1 MEKKI
6 RKRYKRA
13 RASWKR
19 AAATSVK
26 SETSKRR
33 LFTFVASTLA
43 TLATLGSVAFGA
55 EPARTPNAEVGR
67 IGERQTGATKPS
79 PSLGSGPER
88 PAAPV
93 LSMEDAHRCAF
104 RVVASSNGSTA
115 TQVGSGTTIARLKN
129 EWLGATNAHVVDGCG
144 VFAMQYFGDGRP
156 VCVDAKLVGKWY
168 DSSRGLDFALLAASR
183 SALDA
188 YNPPVA
194 PLAPPERARL
204 DAASPILSVGCPEA
218 REPQAWKGRVTG
230 GFGEVRRFKPAPLQG
245 QSGSGIL
252 QFSPETG
259 VYETRALVT
268 YRTDP
273 SALKDA
279 DFDSAEGG
287 ALEFALLYDALN
299 GGGAKGSGGVPV
311 PRSRTSATLDSTARF
326 PFAPCVATSPS
337 GFETALWRSSDA
349 ASKTSGTSRS
359 SDLRSGSDATATKP
373 LLLYFC
379 ATWCNK
385 CPPTTAL
392 VAEFARKGWPVKILD
407 VDSAEGGRAWRAYGL
422 QVVPS
427 FAFIEIDA
435 AGDWFATLDVWTGG
449 ADARRRIERNFAAFK
464 SRDPTRP
471 RPQSPRPTSQ
481 AGPKFVP
488 CVAVAESEET
498 AETEED
504 AASQE
509 EDSTDVDAA
518 SQDKKE
524 AESFEEVDAAS
535 QNVGST
541 SDFPE
546 ESERSAVGVSNAET
560 NVNDLTEPET
570 APPLV
575 AEAGAAEPGS
585 GPTLPVELEEA
596 RLPAVAVEPVV
607 GGETTSSREFGPDFE
622 PSTAA
627 EALEAFASGW
637 SPFRPGAGG
646 GAASGGSGDVGG
658 STDSTA
664 GLIGGAID
672 RAAREKVDALAAEL
686 EKAARERIATV
697 AGELESAARAK
708 VGELESAARAKAE
721 ALAAEAEKAAR
732 AKVGELE
739 SAARAKAE
747 ALAAEA
753 EKAART
759 KVGELESAARLKLD
773 AAAVAIETAATAKLE
788 TAVDGLKRRA
798 GAALA
803 AVGVWG
809 AFAAGAWY
817 WLVRGLAK
825 CWGSAPK
832 YRLVRDDGTPQ
843 AGQ

>member
-1 MEKKI
+1 MERKI

-19 AAATSVK
+19 AAAK
-26 SETSKRR
+26 SAKAETSKRR
-33 LFTFVASTLA
+33 AVALVALVLAALA
-43 TLATLGSVAFGA
+43 TSGSVAGVASGA
-55 EPARTPNAEVGR
+55 EPP
-67 IGERQTGATKPS
+67 
-79 PSLGSGPER
+79 LR
-88 PAAPV
+88 PV
-93 LSMEDAHRCAF
+93 VTMEDAHRCAF
-104 RVVASSNGSTA
+104 RVVASSNGATA

-156 VCVDAKLVGKWY
+156 VCVDAKLVGKYY
-168 DSSRGLDFALLAASR
+168 DSARGLDFALLAASR

-230 GFGEVRRFKPAPLQG
+230 RFGEVRQFKPAPLQG

-259 VYETRALVT
+259 VFETRALVT

-279 DFDSAEGG
+279 DFDAAEGG

-299 GGGAKGSGGVPV
+299 VGERGSSGGVPV
-311 PRSRTSATLDSTARF
+311 PRPRTSAGSAVNSARL
-326 PFAPCVATSPS
+326 PFVPCVATTPG

-349 ASKTSGTSRS
+349 EAKTAAQTSETPS
-359 SDLRSGSDATATKP
+359 AETATKP
-373 LLLYFC
+373 LLLYFRSDDC
-379 ATWCNK
+379 APCRS
-385 CPPTTAL
+385 TTPL
-392 VAEFARKGWPVKILD
+392 VEEFARKGWPVRILNIGD
-407 VDSAEGGRAWRAYGL
+407 AEGGRAWRAYGFRL
-422 QVVPS
+422 VPA
-427 FAFIEIDA
+427 FAFVELDA
-435 AGDWFATLDVWTGG
+435 SGEWFATLDVWTGG
-449 ADARRRIERNFAAFK
+449 TDARRRIERNFAAFK

-471 RPQSPRPTSQ
+471 RPSSTRSTSQ
-481 AGPKFVP
+481 ALPKFVP
-488 CVAVAESEET
+488 CVATVELENA
-498 AETEED
+498 AETEEKETPSKSDLTNGAEEPEED
-504 AASQE
+504 AAAE
-509 EDSTDVDAA
+509 EG
-518 SQDKKE
+518 
-524 AESFEEVDAAS
+524 EETET
-535 QNVGST
+535 ST
-541 SDFPE
+541 S
-546 ESERSAVGVSNAET
+546 
-560 NVNDLTEPET
+560 
-570 APPLV
+570 PLV
-575 AEAGAAEPGS
+575 AETVAAEPGD
-585 GPTLPVELEEA
+585 GPTLPVELAEA
-596 RLPAVAVEPVV
+596 ALPAVAV
-607 GGETTSSREFGPDFE
+607 GGEFGPDFE

-646 GAASGGSGDVGG
+646 VPEPSGDAAGGG

-664 GLIGGAID
+664 GLIGGAIE
-672 RAAREKVDALAAEL
+672 RAAREKVEALAAEL
-686 EKAARERIATV
+686 EKAARERIDAV
-697 AGELESAARAK
+697 AGELESAART
-708 VGELESAARAKAE
+708 KAE
-721 ALAAEAEKAAR
+721 ALAAEVEEAAR
-732 AKVGELE
+732 A
-739 SAARAKAE
+739 
-747 ALAAEA
+747 
-753 EKAART
+753 

-773 AAAVAIETAATAKLE
+773 AAAVAVETAATAKLE

-832 YRLVRDDGTPQ
+832 YRLVRDDEGASQ
-843 AGQ
+843 ASTAGSD

>member
-1 MEKKI
+1 MERKI

-19 AAATSVK
+19 AAAK
-26 SETSKRR
+26 SAKAETSKRR
-33 LFTFVASTLA
+33 AVALVALVLAALA
-43 TLATLGSVAFGA
+43 TSGSVAGVASGA
-55 EPARTPNAEVGR
+55 EPP
-67 IGERQTGATKPS
+67 
-79 PSLGSGPER
+79 LR
-88 PAAPV
+88 PV
-93 LSMEDAHRCAF
+93 VTMEDAHRCAF
-104 RVVASSNGSTA
+104 RVVASSNGATA

-156 VCVDAKLVGKWY
+156 VCVDAKLVGKYY
-168 DSSRGLDFALLAASR
+168 DSARGLDFALLAASR

-230 GFGEVRRFKPAPLQG
+230 RFGEVRQFKPAPLQG

-259 VYETRALVT
+259 VFETRALVT

-279 DFDSAEGG
+279 DFDAAEGG

-299 GGGAKGSGGVPV
+299 VGERGSSGGVPV
-311 PRSRTSATLDSTARF
+311 PRPRTSAGSAVNSARL
-326 PFAPCVATSPS
+326 PFVPCVATTPG

-349 ASKTSGTSRS
+349 EAKTAAQTSETPS
-359 SDLRSGSDATATKP
+359 AETATKP
-373 LLLYFC
+373 LLLYFRSDDC
-379 ATWCNK
+379 APCRS
-385 CPPTTAL
+385 TTPL
-392 VAEFARKGWPVKILD
+392 VEEFARKGWPVRILNIGD
-407 VDSAEGGRAWRAYGL
+407 AEGGRAWRAYGFRL
-422 QVVPS
+422 VPA
-427 FAFIEIDA
+427 FAFVELDA
-435 AGDWFATLDVWTGG
+435 SGEWFATLDVWTGG
-449 ADARRRIERNFAAFK
+449 TDARRRIERNFAAFK

-471 RPQSPRPTSQ
+471 RPSSTRSTSQ
-481 AGPKFVP
+481 ALPKFVP
-488 CVAVAESEET
+488 CVATVELENA
-498 AETEED
+498 AETEEKETPSKSDLTNGAEEPEED
-504 AASQE
+504 AAAE
-509 EDSTDVDAA
+509 EG
-518 SQDKKE
+518 
-524 AESFEEVDAAS
+524 EETET
-535 QNVGST
+535 ST
-541 SDFPE
+541 S
-546 ESERSAVGVSNAET
+546 
-560 NVNDLTEPET
+560 
-570 APPLV
+570 PLV
-575 AEAGAAEPGS
+575 AETVAAEPGD

-596 RLPAVAVEPVV
+596 ALPAVAV
-607 GGETTSSREFGPDFE
+607 GGEFGPDFE

-646 GAASGGSGDVGG
+646 VPEPSGDAAGGG

-664 GLIGGAID
+664 GLIGGAIE
-672 RAAREKVDALAAEL
+672 RAAREKVEALAAEL
-686 EKAARERIATV
+686 EKAARERIDAV
-697 AGELESAARAK
+697 AGELESAART
-708 VGELESAARAKAE
+708 KAE
-721 ALAAEAEKAAR
+721 ALAAEVEEAAR
-732 AKVGELE
+732 A
-739 SAARAKAE
+739 
-747 ALAAEA
+747 
-753 EKAART
+753 

-773 AAAVAIETAATAKLE
+773 AAAVAVETAATAKLE

-832 YRLVRDDGTPQ
+832 YRLVRDDEGASQ
-843 AGQ
+843 ASTAGSD

>member
-1 MEKKI
+1 MERKI
-6 RKRYKRA
+6 RKRCKRA
-13 RASWKR
+13 RASWGR
-19 AAATSVK
+19 AAVK
-26 SETSKRR
+26 SAKAETSKRR
-33 LFTFVASTLA
+33 
-43 TLATLGSVAFGA
+43 SVAFVALVLAALATSGRVAGIASGA
-55 EPARTPNAEVGR
+55 EPP
-67 IGERQTGATKPS
+67 
-79 PSLGSGPER
+79 LR
-88 PAAPV
+88 PV
-93 LSMEDAHRCAF
+93 VTMEDAHRCAF

-156 VCVDAKLVGKWY
+156 VCVDAKLVGKWR
-168 DSSRGLDFALLAASR
+168 DSARGLDFALLAASR

-230 GFGEVRRFKPAPLQG
+230 QFGEVRQFKPAPLQG

-273 SALKDA
+273 SALRDS

-299 GGGAKGSGGVPV
+299 GGGAKGSGGGRSGSNGGVPI
-311 PRSRTSATLDSTARF
+311 PRPRTSALGLAVNSARL
-326 PFAPCVATSPS
+326 PFVPCVATTPG

-349 ASKTSGTSRS
+349 EAKTAAQTSETPS
-359 SDLRSGSDATATKP
+359 AETATKP
-373 LLLYFC
+373 LLLYFRSDDC
-379 ATWCNK
+379 APCRS
-385 CPPTTAL
+385 TTPL
-392 VAEFARKGWPVKILD
+392 VEEFARKGWPVRILNIGD
-407 VDSAEGGRAWRAYGL
+407 AEGGRAWRAYGFRL
-422 QVVPS
+422 VPA
-427 FAFIEIDA
+427 FAFVELDA
-435 AGDWFATLDVWTGG
+435 SGEWFATLDLWTGG

-471 RPQSPRPTSQ
+471 RPNLERSTTQ

-488 CVAVAESEET
+488 CVATVDSEET
-498 AETEED
+498 AET
-504 AASQE
+504 AK
-509 EDSTDVDAA
+509 T
-518 SQDKKE
+518 
-524 AESFEEVDAAS
+524 
-535 QNVGST
+535 
-541 SDFPE
+541 
-546 ESERSAVGVSNAET
+546 ET
-560 NVNDLTEPET
+560 PSKNDLTNGAEEPEEGADA
-570 APPLV
+570 APTFV
-575 AEAGAAEPGS
+575 AETVAAEPGD
-585 GPTLPVELEEA
+585 GPTFPVELEEA
-596 RLPAVAVEPVV
+596 RLPAVAV
-607 GGETTSSREFGPDFE
+607 GGEFGPDFE

-646 GAASGGSGDVGG
+646 VPESGGGSDDVGG

-664 GLIGGAID
+664 GLIGGAVE
-672 RAAREKVDALAAEL
+672 RAAREKVEALAAEL
-686 EKAARERIATV
+686 EKAARERIDAV
-697 AGELESAARAK
+697 A
-708 VGELESAARAKAE
+708 GELESAARAKAE
-721 ALAAEAEKAAR
+721 ALAAEVEEAAR
-732 AKVGELE
+732 A
-739 SAARAKAE
+739 
-747 ALAAEA
+747 
-753 EKAART
+753 

-773 AAAVAIETAATAKLE
+773 AAAGAVETAATAKLE

-832 YRLVRDDGTPQ
+832 YRLVRDEGTSQ
-843 AGQ
+843 ASTAGSD

>member
-1 MEKKI
+1 MERKI

-13 RASWKR
+13 RVSWKR
-19 AAATSVK
+19 AAAK
-26 SETSKRR
+26 SAKAETSKRR
-33 LFTFVASTLA
+33 SVALVALVLA
-43 TLATLGSVAFGA
+43 ALATLGSVAGVASGA
-55 EPARTPNAEVGR
+55 EPP
-67 IGERQTGATKPS
+67 
-79 PSLGSGPER
+79 LR
-88 PAAPV
+88 PV
-93 LSMEDAHRCAF
+93 VTMDDAHRCAF
-104 RVVASSNGSTA
+104 RVVASSNGATA

-156 VCVDAKLVGKWY
+156 VCVDAKLVGKYY
-168 DSSRGLDFALLAASR
+168 DSARGLDFALLAASR

-230 GFGEVRRFKPAPLQG
+230 RFGEVRQFKPAPLQG

-273 SALKDA
+273 SALRDA
-279 DFDSAEGG
+279 DFDAAEGG

-299 GGGAKGSGGVPV
+299 GGGRSGSGGVPV
-311 PRSRTSATLDSTARF
+311 PRSRTSAGSAVNSARL
-326 PFAPCVATSPS
+326 PFVPCVATTPG

-349 ASKTSGTSRS
+349 EAKTAAQTSETPS
-359 SDLRSGSDATATKP
+359 AETATKP
-373 LLLYFC
+373 LLLYFRSDDC
-379 ATWCNK
+379 APCRS
-385 CPPTTAL
+385 TTPL
-392 VAEFARKGWPVKILD
+392 VEEFARKGWPVRILNIGD
-407 VDSAEGGRAWRAYGL
+407 AEGGRAWRAYGFRL
-422 QVVPS
+422 VPA
-427 FAFIEIDA
+427 FAFVELDA
-435 AGDWFATLDVWTGG
+435 SGEWFATLDVWTGG
-449 ADARRRIERNFAAFK
+449 TDARRRIERNFAAFK

-471 RPQSPRPTSQ
+471 RPNLERSTTQ

-488 CVAVAESEET
+488 CVATVDSEET
-498 AETEED
+498 AETEKTETPSKNDLTNGAEDPEED
-504 AASQE
+504 AAAE
-509 EDSTDVDAA
+509 EG
-518 SQDKKE
+518 
-524 AESFEEVDAAS
+524 EETET
-535 QNVGST
+535 ST
-541 SDFPE
+541 S
-546 ESERSAVGVSNAET
+546 
-560 NVNDLTEPET
+560 
-570 APPLV
+570 PLV
-575 AEAGAAEPGS
+575 AETVAAEPGD

-596 RLPAVAVEPVV
+596 RLPAVAV
-607 GGETTSSREFGPDFE
+607 GGEFGPDFE

-646 GAASGGSGDVGG
+646 VPEPSGDAAGGG

-664 GLIGGAID
+664 GLIGGAIE
-672 RAAREKVDALAAEL
+672 RAAREKVEALAAEL
-686 EKAARERIATV
+686 EKAARERIDAV
-697 AGELESAARAK
+697 AGELESAART
-708 VGELESAARAKAE
+708 KAE
-721 ALAAEAEKAAR
+721 ALAAEVEEAAR
-732 AKVGELE
+732 A
-739 SAARAKAE
+739 
-747 ALAAEA
+747 
-753 EKAART
+753 

-773 AAAVAIETAATAKLE
+773 AAAVAVETAATAKLE

-832 YRLVRDDGTPQ
+832 YRLVRDDEGASQ
-843 AGQ
+843 ASTAGSD

>member
-1 MEKKI
+1 
-6 RKRYKRA
+6 
-13 RASWKR
+13 
-19 AAATSVK
+19 
-26 SETSKRR
+26 
-33 LFTFVASTLA
+33 
-43 TLATLGSVAFGA
+43 
-55 EPARTPNAEVGR
+55 
-67 IGERQTGATKPS
+67 
-79 PSLGSGPER
+79 
-88 PAAPV
+88 
-93 LSMEDAHRCAF
+93 EDAHRCAF
-104 RVVASSNGSTA
+104 RVVASSNGATA

-156 VCVDAKLVGKWY
+156 VCVDAKLVGKYY
-168 DSSRGLDFALLAASR
+168 DSARGLDFALLAASR

-230 GFGEVRRFKPAPLQG
+230 RFGEVRQFKPAPLQG

-259 VYETRALVT
+259 VFETRALVT

-279 DFDSAEGG
+279 DFDAAEGG

-299 GGGAKGSGGVPV
+299 VGERGSSGGVPV
-311 PRSRTSATLDSTARF
+311 PRPRTSAGSAVNSARL
-326 PFAPCVATSPS
+326 PFVPCVATTPG

-349 ASKTSGTSRS
+349 EAKTAAQTSETPS
-359 SDLRSGSDATATKP
+359 AEAATKP
-373 LLLYFC
+373 LLLYFRSDDC
-379 ATWCNK
+379 APCRS
-385 CPPTTAL
+385 TTPL
-392 VAEFARKGWPVKILD
+392 VEEFARKGWPVRILNIGD
-407 VDSAEGGRAWRAYGL
+407 AEGGRAWRAYGFRL
-422 QVVPS
+422 VPA
-427 FAFIEIDA
+427 FAFVELDA
-435 AGDWFATLDVWTGG
+435 SGEWFATLDVWTGG
-449 ADARRRIERNFAAFK
+449 TDARRRIERNFAAFK

-471 RPQSPRPTSQ
+471 RPSSTRSTSQ
-481 AGPKFVP
+481 ALPKFVP
-488 CVAVAESEET
+488 CVATVELENA
-498 AETEED
+498 AETEEKETPSKSDLTNGAEEPEED
-504 AASQE
+504 AAAE
-509 EDSTDVDAA
+509 EG
-518 SQDKKE
+518 
-524 AESFEEVDAAS
+524 EETET
-535 QNVGST
+535 ST
-541 SDFPE
+541 S
-546 ESERSAVGVSNAET
+546 
-560 NVNDLTEPET
+560 
-570 APPLV
+570 PLV
-575 AEAGAAEPGS
+575 AETVAAEPGD

-596 RLPAVAVEPVV
+596 RLPAVAV
-607 GGETTSSREFGPDFE
+607 GGEFGPDFE

-646 GAASGGSGDVGG
+646 VPEPSGDAAGGG

-664 GLIGGAID
+664 GLIGGAIE
-672 RAAREKVDALAAEL
+672 RAAREKVEALAAEL
-686 EKAARERIATV
+686 EKAARERIDAV
-697 AGELESAARAK
+697 AGELESAART
-708 VGELESAARAKAE
+708 KAE
-721 ALAAEAEKAAR
+721 ALAAEVEEAAR
-732 AKVGELE
+732 A
-739 SAARAKAE
+739 
-747 ALAAEA
+747 
-753 EKAART
+753 

-773 AAAVAIETAATAKLE
+773 AAAVAVETAATAKLE

-832 YRLVRDDGTPQ
+832 YRLVRDDEGASQ
-843 AGQ
+843 ASTAGSD

>member
-19 AAATSVK
+19 AAAK
-26 SETSKRR
+26 SAKAETSKRR
-33 LFTFVASTLA
+33 AVALVALALAALA
-43 TLATLGSVAFGA
+43 TSGRVAGIASGA
-55 EPARTPNAEVGR
+55 EPP
-67 IGERQTGATKPS
+67 
-79 PSLGSGPER
+79 LR
-88 PAAPV
+88 PV
-93 LSMEDAHRCAF
+93 ITMDDAHRCAF

-168 DSSRGLDFALLAASR
+168 DSSLGLDFALLAASR

-230 GFGEVRRFKPAPLQG
+230 RFGEVRQFKPAPLQG

-259 VYETRALVT
+259 VFETRALVT

-273 SALKDA
+273 SALRDS

-299 GGGAKGSGGVPV
+299 VGGRSGSGGVPV
-311 PRSRTSATLDSTARF
+311 PRSRTSAGSAVNSARL
-326 PFAPCVATSPS
+326 PFVPCVATTPG

-349 ASKTSGTSRS
+349 EAKTAAQTSETPS
-359 SDLRSGSDATATKP
+359 AETATKP
-373 LLLYFC
+373 LLLYFRSDDC
-379 ATWCNK
+379 APCRS
-385 CPPTTAL
+385 TTPL
-392 VAEFARKGWPVKILD
+392 VEEFARKGWPVRILNIGD
-407 VDSAEGGRAWRAYGL
+407 AEGGRAWRAYGFRL
-422 QVVPS
+422 VPA
-427 FAFIEIDA
+427 FAFVELDA
-435 AGDWFATLDVWTGG
+435 SGEWFATLDVWTGG

-471 RPQSPRPTSQ
+471 RPNPARPTSQ

-488 CVAVAESEET
+488 CVATVAESEEA
-498 AETEED
+498 AEMKETETPLKNDLTNGAEEPEED
-504 AASQE
+504 A
-509 EDSTDVDAA
+509 DAA
-518 SQDKKE
+518 
-524 AESFEEVDAAS
+524 
-535 QNVGST
+535 
-541 SDFPE
+541 
-546 ESERSAVGVSNAET
+546 
-560 NVNDLTEPET
+560 
-570 APPLV
+570 PLV
-575 AEAGAAEPGS
+575 AETVAAEPGD
-585 GPTLPVELEEA
+585 GPTHPVELEEA
-596 RLPAVAVEPVV
+596 RLPAVAVEL
-607 GGETTSSREFGPDFE
+607 GGEATSVGEFGPDFE

-646 GAASGGSGDVGG
+646 VPEPSGDAAGG
-658 STDSTA
+658 GSTA

-672 RAAREKVDALAAEL
+672 RAAREKVEALAAEL
-686 EKAARERIATV
+686 EKAARERIDAV

-708 VGELESAARAKAE
+708 VGELESAAR
-721 ALAAEAEKAAR
+721 
-732 AKVGELE
+732 
-739 SAARAKAE
+739 
-747 ALAAEA
+747 
-753 EKAART
+753 
-759 KVGELESAARLKLD
+759 LKLD
-773 AAAVAIETAATAKLE
+773 AAAGAVESAATAKIA

-817 WLVRGLAK
+817 WLVRLLAK

-832 YRLVRDDGTPQ
+832 YRLVRDDEGASQ
-843 AGQ
+843 ASTAGSD

>member
-1 MEKKI
+1 MERKI

-19 AAATSVK
+19 AAAK
-26 SETSKRR
+26 SAKAETSKRR
-33 LFTFVASTLA
+33 SIAFVALVLAALA
-43 TLATLGSVAFGA
+43 TSGRVAGVAFGA
-55 EPARTPNAEVGR
+55 ETPPR
-67 IGERQTGATKPS
+67 
-79 PSLGSGPER
+79 
-88 PAAPV
+88 PV
-93 LSMEDAHRCAF
+93 LTMDDAHRCAF
-104 RVVASSNGSTA
+104 RVVASSNGATA

-156 VCVDAKLVGKWY
+156 VCVDAKLVGKWR
-168 DSSRGLDFALLAASR
+168 DSSQGLDFALLAASR

-230 GFGEVRRFKPAPLQG
+230 QFGEVRQFKPAPLQG

-279 DFDSAEGG
+279 DFDAAEGG

-299 GGGAKGSGGVPV
+299 GGGRGSSGGVPV
-311 PRSRTSATLDSTARF
+311 PRPRTSAVDATGRL
-326 PFAPCVATSPS
+326 PFVPCVAASPS

-349 ASKTSGTSRS
+349 EAKTTAQTSETPS
-359 SDLRSGSDATATKP
+359 AEAATKP
-373 LLLYFC
+373 LLLYFRSDDC
-379 ATWCNK
+379 APCRS
-385 CPPTTAL
+385 TTPL
-392 VAEFARKGWPVKILD
+392 VEEFARKGWPVRILNIGD
-407 VDSAEGGRAWRAYGL
+407 AEGGRAWRAYGFRL
-422 QVVPS
+422 VPA
-427 FAFIEIDA
+427 FAFVELDA
-435 AGDWFATLDVWTGG
+435 SGDWFATLDVWTGG

-471 RPQSPRPTSQ
+471 RPNPARPASQ

-488 CVAVAESEET
+488 CVAAVESEEA
-498 AETEED
+498 AETEKTETPSKSDLTNGAEEPEGDADD
-504 AASQE
+504 AA
-509 EDSTDVDAA
+509 
-518 SQDKKE
+518 
-524 AESFEEVDAAS
+524 
-535 QNVGST
+535 
-541 SDFPE
+541 
-546 ESERSAVGVSNAET
+546 
-560 NVNDLTEPET
+560 
-570 APPLV
+570 PLV
-575 AEAGAAEPGS
+575 AETVAAEPGD

-596 RLPAVAVEPVV
+596 RLPAVAV
-607 GGETTSSREFGPDFE
+607 GGEFGPDFE

-646 GAASGGSGDVGG
+646 VPEPRGDAAADGSGDVGG

-664 GLIGGAID
+664 GLIGGAIE
-672 RAAREKVDALAAEL
+672 RTAREKVEALAAEL
-686 EKAARERIATV
+686 EKAARERIDAV
-697 AGELESAARAK
+697 AGELEA
-708 VGELESAARAKAE
+708 AARAKAE
-721 ALAAEAEKAAR
+721 ALAAEVEEAAR
-732 AKVGELE
+732 AEIDEL
-739 SAARAKAE
+739 S
-747 ALAAEA
+747 L
-753 EKAART
+753 
-759 KVGELESAARLKLD
+759 
-773 AAAVAIETAATAKLE
+773 AVAMSATALIGGVEQEATAKVAS
-788 TAVDGLKRRA
+788 AVDGLKRRA

-803 AVGVWG
+803 AIGVWG

-832 YRLVRDDGTPQ
+832 YRLVRENNETSQ
-843 AGQ
+843 ASTVGSD

>member
-19 AAATSVK
+19 AAAK
-26 SETSKRR
+26 SAKAETSKRR
-33 LFTFVASTLA
+33 
-43 TLATLGSVAFGA
+43 SVAFVALVLAALATSGRVAGIASGA
-55 EPARTPNAEVGR
+55 EPP
-67 IGERQTGATKPS
+67 
-79 PSLGSGPER
+79 LR
-88 PAAPV
+88 PV
-93 LSMEDAHRCAF
+93 VTMDDAHRCAF

-168 DSSRGLDFALLAASR
+168 DSARGLDFALLAASR

-230 GFGEVRRFKPAPLQG
+230 QFGEVRQFKPAPLQG

-279 DFDSAEGG
+279 DFDAAEGG

-299 GGGAKGSGGVPV
+299 VGGRSGSGGVPV
-311 PRSRTSATLDSTARF
+311 PRSRTSAGSAVNSARL
-326 PFAPCVATSPS
+326 PFAPCVATSS
-337 GFETALWRSSDA
+337 SEFETALWRSSDA
-349 ASKTSGTSRS
+349 EETSRTN
-359 SDLRSGSDATATKP
+359 DLRNVNDATSTKP
-373 LLLYFC
+373 LLLYFRSDDC
-379 ATWCNK
+379 APCRS
-385 CPPTTAL
+385 TTPL
-392 VAEFARKGWPVKILD
+392 VEEFARKGWPVRILNIGD
-407 VDSAEGGRAWRAYGL
+407 AEGARAWRAYGFRL
-422 QVVPS
+422 VPA
-427 FAFIEIDA
+427 FAFVELDA
-435 AGDWFATLDVWTGG
+435 AGDWFATLDLWTGG

-471 RPQSPRPTSQ
+471 RRNLERSTTQ

-488 CVAVAESEET
+488 CVATVESEEA
-498 AETEED
+498 AETEEN
-504 AASQE
+504 AA
-509 EDSTDVDAA
+509 
-518 SQDKKE
+518 KE
-524 AESFEEVDAAS
+524 AEGTEEEEPTAA
-535 QNVGST
+535 T
-541 SDFPE
+541 
-546 ESERSAVGVSNAET
+546 
-560 NVNDLTEPET
+560 
-570 APPLV
+570 LV
-575 AEAGAAEPGS
+575 AETVAAEPGD

-596 RLPAVAVEPVV
+596 ALPAVAV
-607 GGETTSSREFGPDFE
+607 GGEFGPDFE

-646 GAASGGSGDVGG
+646 VPESSGGSGDVGG

-664 GLIGGAID
+664 GLIGGAIE
-672 RAAREKVDALAAEL
+672 RAAREKVEALAAEL

-697 AGELESAARAK
+697 AGELESAAR
-708 VGELESAARAKAE
+708 G
-721 ALAAEAEKAAR
+721 
-732 AKVGELE
+732 
-739 SAARAKAE
+739 
-747 ALAAEA
+747 
-753 EKAART
+753 

-773 AAAVAIETAATAKLE
+773 AAAGAVETAATAKIAS
-788 TAVDGLKRRA
+788 AVDGLKRRA

-817 WLVRGLAK
+817 WLVRLLAK

-832 YRLVRDDGTPQ
+832 YRLVRDDEGASQ
-843 AGQ
+843 ASTAGSD

>member
-6 RKRYKRA
+6 RKRYKMA

-19 AAATSVK
+19 AAAK
-26 SETSKRR
+26 SAKAETSKRR
-33 LFTFVASTLA
+33 LFAFVALASAALA
-43 TLATLGSVAFGA
+43 TSGRVAGIASGA
-55 EPARTPNAEVGR
+55 EPP
-67 IGERQTGATKPS
+67 
-79 PSLGSGPER
+79 LR
-88 PAAPV
+88 PV
-93 LSMEDAHRCAF
+93 VTLDDAHRCAF
-104 RVVASSNGSTA
+104 RVVASSNGATA

-156 VCVDAKLVGKWY
+156 VCVDAKLVGKYY
-168 DSSRGLDFALLAASR
+168 DSARGLDFALLAASR

-230 GFGEVRRFKPAPLQG
+230 QFGEVRNFKPAPLQG

-273 SALKDA
+273 SALRDA

-299 GGGAKGSGGVPV
+299 VGGRSGSGGVPV
-311 PRSRTSATLDSTARF
+311 PRPRTSAGSAVNSARL
-326 PFAPCVATSPS
+326 PFVPCVATGKNDAASTLPV

-349 ASKTSGTSRS
+349 ASKTIGTSQPSRPNG
-359 SDLRSGSDATATKP
+359 LRNGNDATSTKP
-373 LLLYFC
+373 LLLYFS
-379 ATWCNK
+379 ATWCSK

-427 FAFIEIDA
+427 FAFIEVDA
-435 AGDWFATLDVWTGG
+435 TGDWFATLDVWTGG

-471 RPQSPRPTSQ
+471 CSQSPRPTSQ
-481 AGPKFVP
+481 ALPKFVP
-488 CVAVAESEET
+488 CVATVDSEET
-498 AETEED
+498 AETAED

-509 EDSTDVDAA
+509 DDSTDVDAA
-518 SQDKKE
+518 SQDAEK
-524 AESFEEVDAAS
+524 AESCEDVDAMS

-541 SDFPE
+541 SDLPQ
-546 ESERSAVGVSNAET
+546 ESECSAVGASNAET
-560 NVNDLTEPET
+560 NVNDLTKPST
-570 APPLV
+570 SAPLV
-575 AEAGAAEPGS
+575 AETVAAEPGD

-596 RLPAVAVEPVV
+596 RLPAVAV
-607 GGETTSSREFGPDFE
+607 GGKFGPDFE

-646 GAASGGSGDVGG
+646 VPESSGGSGDVGG

-664 GLIGGAID
+664 GLIGGAIE
-672 RAAREKVDALAAEL
+672 RAAREKVEALAAEL

-697 AGELESAARAK
+697 AEELEA
-708 VGELESAARAKAE
+708 AARAKAE
-721 ALAAEAEKAAR
+721 ALAAEVEEAAR
-732 AKVGELE
+732 ERIEAFAGELE
-739 SAARAKAE
+739 TS
-747 ALAAEA
+747 
-753 EKAART
+753 
-759 KVGELESAARLKLD
+759 ARLKLET
-773 AAAVAIETAATAKLE
+773 AAGAVETAATAKIAS
-788 TAVDGLKRRA
+788 AVDGLKRRA

-817 WLVRGLAK
+817 WLVRLLAK

-832 YRLVRDDGTPQ
+832 YRLVRDDDGTSQ
-843 AGQ
+843 ASNAGSD

>member
-19 AAATSVK
+19 AAAK
-26 SETSKRR
+26 SAKAETSKRR
-33 LFTFVASTLA
+33 SVALVALVLAALA
-43 TLATLGSVAFGA
+43 TSGRVAGIASGA
-55 EPARTPNAEVGR
+55 EPP
-67 IGERQTGATKPS
+67 
-79 PSLGSGPER
+79 LR
-88 PAAPV
+88 PV
-93 LSMEDAHRCAF
+93 VTMEDAHRCAF

-156 VCVDAKLVGKWY
+156 VCVDAKLVGKYY
-168 DSSRGLDFALLAASR
+168 DSARGLDFALLAASR

-230 GFGEVRRFKPAPLQG
+230 QFGEVRQFKPAPLQG

-259 VYETRALVT
+259 VFETRALVT

-279 DFDSAEGG
+279 DFDAAEGG
-287 ALEFALLYDALN
+287 ALEFALLYNALR
-299 GGGAKGSGGVPV
+299 GGGNGRSNGSGGVPV
-311 PRSRTSATLDSTARF
+311 PRPRTSAGSAVNSARL
-326 PFAPCVATSPS
+326 PFVPCVATSPS
-337 GFETALWRSSDA
+337 SPALPNGLATALWRSSGLTTQA
-349 ASKTSGTSRS
+349 ERTPEAPPQTS
-359 SDLRSGSDATATKP
+359 TKP
-373 LLLYFC
+373 LLLYFN

-392 VAEFARKGWPVKILD
+392 VAEFARQGWPVRILD

-427 FAFIEIDA
+427 FAFIEVDA

-449 ADARRRIERNFAAFK
+449 ADTRRRIERNFAAFK

-471 RPQSPRPTSQ
+471 RPNLERSTTQ

-488 CVAVAESEET
+488 CVAAVESEEA
-498 AETEED
+498 AETEEN
-504 AASQE
+504 AAE
-509 EDSTDVDAA
+509 
-518 SQDKKE
+518 E
-524 AESFEEVDAAS
+524 AEGTEEEEPTAA
-535 QNVGST
+535 
-541 SDFPE
+541 
-546 ESERSAVGVSNAET
+546 
-560 NVNDLTEPET
+560 
-570 APPLV
+570 PLV
-575 AEAGAAEPGS
+575 AETVAAEPGDE
-585 GPTLPVELEEA
+585 PTLPVELAEA
-596 RLPAVAVEPVV
+596 ALPAVAV
-607 GGETTSSREFGPDFE
+607 GGEFGPDFE

-646 GAASGGSGDVGG
+646 VPESSGDAAGGGSGDVGG
-658 STDSTA
+658 LTDSTA

-672 RAAREKVDALAAEL
+672 RAAREKVEALAAEL
-686 EKAARERIATV
+686 EKAARERIDAV
-697 AGELESAARAK
+697 AGELESAART
-708 VGELESAARAKAE
+708 KAE
-721 ALAAEAEKAAR
+721 ALAAEVKE
-732 AKVGELE
+732 
-739 SAARAKAE
+739 
-747 ALAAEA
+747 
-753 EKAART
+753 AART
-759 KVGELESAARLKLD
+759 EIDELSL
-773 AAAVAIETAATAKLE
+773 AVAMSATALIGGVEQEVTAKLE

-817 WLVRGLAK
+817 WLVRLLAK

-832 YRLVRDDGTPQ
+832 YRLVRDDEGAAQ
-843 AGQ
+843 ASTAGSD

>member
-1 MEKKI
+1 MERKI

-19 AAATSVK
+19 AAAK
-26 SETSKRR
+26 SAKAETLKRR
-33 LFTFVASTLA
+33 AVALVALVLAALA
-43 TLATLGSVAFGA
+43 TSGRVAGIASGA
-55 EPARTPNAEVGR
+55 EPP
-67 IGERQTGATKPS
+67 
-79 PSLGSGPER
+79 LR
-88 PAAPV
+88 PV
-93 LSMEDAHRCAF
+93 VTMDDAHRCAF

-168 DSSRGLDFALLAASR
+168 DSSQGLDFALLAASR

-230 GFGEVRRFKPAPLQG
+230 QFGEVRQFKPAPLQG
-245 QSGSGIL
+245 QSGSRIL

-273 SALKDA
+273 SALRDA
-279 DFDSAEGG
+279 DFDAAEGG

-299 GGGAKGSGGVPV
+299 VGGRSGSGGVPV
-311 PRSRTSATLDSTARF
+311 PRSRTSATVDSAARLSF
-326 PFAPCVATSPS
+326 VPCVATGFDATSSSANGSKSTLPS
-337 GFETALWRSSDA
+337 GFETALWRSSDLTARA
-349 ASKTSGTSRS
+349 AEPPKS
-359 SDLRSGSDATATKP
+359 SDLRSGNDGAASTKP
-373 LLLYFC
+373 LLLYFN

-385 CPPTTAL
+385 CPPTTAP
-392 VAEFARKGWPVKILD
+392 VAEFARKGWPIKILD

-427 FAFIEIDA
+427 FAFIEVDA
-435 AGDWFATLDVWTGG
+435 AGDWFATLDLWTGG

-471 RPQSPRPTSQ
+471 RPNPARPTSQ

-488 CVAVAESEET
+488 CVATVAESEE
-498 AETEED
+498 AAEMEETETP
-504 AASQE
+504 S
-509 EDSTDVDAA
+509 
-518 SQDKKE
+518 K
-524 AESFEEVDAAS
+524 
-535 QNVGST
+535 
-541 SDFPE
+541 
-546 ESERSAVGVSNAET
+546 
-560 NVNDLTEPET
+560 NDLTNGAEEPEDDAGDSANVEELAEAET
-570 APPLV
+570 SDAGDAPTLV
-575 AEAGAAEPGS
+575 AETVAAEPGD

-596 RLPAVAVEPVV
+596 RLPAVAV
-607 GGETTSSREFGPDFE
+607 GGEFGPDFE

-646 GAASGGSGDVGG
+646 VPEPSGGSGDVGG
-658 STDSTA
+658 ATDSTA

-708 VGELESAARAKAE
+708 AEVGS
-721 ALAAEAEKAAR
+721 
-732 AKVGELE
+732 
-739 SAARAKAE
+739 
-747 ALAAEA
+747 
-753 EKAART
+753 
-759 KVGELESAARLKLD
+759 
-773 AAAVAIETAATAKLE
+773 
-788 TAVDGLKRRA
+788 
-798 GAALA
+798 
-803 AVGVWG
+803 
-809 AFAAGAWY
+809 
-817 WLVRGLAK
+817 
-825 CWGSAPK
+825 
-832 YRLVRDDGTPQ
+832 
-843 AGQ
+843 